1 MVALAKRMAAWR
13 QRQPAGESWWRRQN
27 GGGIRRRRLAGGS
40 EKAWR
45 NGSVKKNISQWRK
58 LISMKRNNQ
67 RK

>member
-1 MVALAKRMAAWR
+1 MVALV
-13 QRQPAGESWWRRQN
+13 SVWRRGVIDSQLAKAGGGGEN
-27 GGGIRRRRLAGGS
+27 GGGIRRQQLAGGS